1 MGLDGW
7 GFLLLVRV
15 WCCTLGEC
23 CTQGGLSCLRLPTK
37 VSRDIACVS
46 LNLLFISSCSCCH
59 NSFQR
64 MQSEESGNTGQRET
78 DKQLGPQTRVVNDAC
93 AL

>member
-1 MGLDGW
+1 
-7 GFLLLVRV
+7 
-15 WCCTLGEC
+15 
-23 CTQGGLSCLRLPTK
+23 
-37 VSRDIACVS
+37 
-46 LNLLFISSCSCCH
+46 
-59 NSFQR
+59 